1 MIPIVEFQFQTP
13 VANYRGSGIGT
24 TGTVSPGVIWIGKYF
39 QVGLEAIIP
48 VNRASGTGVGVLA
61 QLHFYLDDLF
71 PNSLGKPIFGS
82 RSASR
87 PGTMRAGWLIGC
99 TVTFL
104 LVGGAA
110 GAHAFLEQAEPRVGS
125 TVHAAPREVTLRFTQ
140 DLEPAFSTVT
150 ITDAAGARVDAG
162 KPNFDGNIIRVPL
175 REIGAGSYRVT
186 WQVLSVDTHPTEGC
200 VQLRCRAAMSAGC
213 GGRAG
218 TG

>member
-1 MIPIVEFQFQTP
+1 
-13 VANYRGSGIGT
+13 
-24 TGTVSPGVIWIGKYF
+24 
-39 QVGLEAIIP
+39 
-48 VNRASGTGVGVLA
+48 
-61 QLHFYLDDLF
+61 
-71 PNSLGKPIFGS
+71 
-82 RSASR
+82 
-87 PGTMRAGWLIGC
+87 MRTGWLIGC

-186 WQVLSVDTHPTEGC
+186 WQVLSVDTHPTEGSFSF
-200 VQLRCRAAMSAGC
+200 VVEQP
-213 GGRAG
+213 
-218 TG
+218 